1 MTFPTSTRLTI
12 PPVMSIQIEDTM
24 DVMIARSTARR
35 AAGLLGFAASSRA
48 QIATAVAVLADIIV
62 TAGVPQTIHLNGIQN
77 GAQIGMQMWCTAPW
91 LAAAEPANALIALR
105 SKLADMTDEVAVE
118 SGKVT
123 RIVMVLWLNADRS
136 APDSVSDY

>member
-1 MTFPTSTRLTI
+1 MSVPGSSTYLTI

-35 AAGLLGFAASSRA
+35 AAGLLGFAAASRA

-62 TAGVPQTIHLNGIQN
+62 TTGVPQSIHLNGLQN
-77 GAQIGMQMWCTAPW
+77 GAQTGIQMWCTAPW

-105 SKLADMTDEVAVE
+105 SKLGDMADELSVE
-118 SGKVT
+118 SGKLP
-123 RIVMVLWLNADRS
+123 RIMMVLWLSADRS
-136 APDSVSDY
+136 APEHVSA

>member
-48 QIATAVAVLADIIV
+48 QIATAVAVLAPSPGKTVDY
-62 TAGVPQTIHLNGIQN
+62 TLSDCALSLYQQMPGGRPPQ
-77 GAQIGMQMWCTAPW
+77 
-91 LAAAEPANALIALR
+91 
-105 SKLADMTDEVAVE
+105 
-118 SGKVT
+118 
-123 RIVMVLWLNADRS
+123 
-136 APDSVSDY
+136 